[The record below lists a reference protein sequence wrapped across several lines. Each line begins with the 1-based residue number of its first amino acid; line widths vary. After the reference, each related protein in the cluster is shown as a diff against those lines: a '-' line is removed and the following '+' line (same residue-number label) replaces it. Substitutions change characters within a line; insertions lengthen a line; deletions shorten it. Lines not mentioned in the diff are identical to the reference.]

1 MPVTANE
8 LAINGGTP
16 VRTKPWPRWPFV
28 TDDDANAVADVVR
41 SGKWSTNSG
50 EEVRQFESEFAAYN
64 NVKHAIC
71 VNSGNAALQ
80 IALSA
85 LGVQPGDEVIVPDY
99 TYIATAT
106 AVLMNGAVPVLVDI
120 DPQTYNID
128 PDAVRR
134 AITPRTKAIIPV
146 HFSGSVCAM
155 DELLQIAKENNLIIV
170 EDSAHSHGGT
180 WRGKALG
187 TIGDAGCFSFQ
198 ASKNLNSGEG
208 GCIVTNNDDVAM
220 ICRAIAS
227 NGRVPRGIWYEHFIN
242 GSTFRMTEMQG
253 ALLRSQL
260 KRLKEQTARRNANGR
275 FLDEELAKID
285 GISPMLRDPD
295 QELHPHHLYMF
306 RYDERTFGLPKSTF
320 VEMLTAEGIPATP
333 GYGMALHE
341 QPVFSG
347 EGIPDLFAAHYAPH
361 RDAFDYKNIQT
372 PVTEKACNSEAVW
385 LGQSILLAEPEEM
398 NDIVNA
404 VQKIRNGKCD

>member
-1 MPVTANE
+1 MTSK
-8 LAINGGTP
+8 LAINGGAP
-16 VRTKPWPRWPFV
+16 VRTKPWPKWPMV
-28 TDDDANAVADVVR
+28 TDGDANAVADAVR
-41 SGKWSTNSG
+41 SGKWSSNLG
-50 EEVRQFESEFAAYN
+50 DEVRQFEAEFAAYN

-85 LGVQPGDEVIVPDY
+85 LGIRVGDEVIVPDY

-106 AVLMNGAVPVLVDI
+106 AVLMNGAVPILVDI

-128 PDAVRR
+128 PAAVRR

-155 DELLQIAKENNLIIV
+155 DELMQIAQENDLVIV

-208 GCIVTNNDDVAM
+208 GCIVTDNDDVAM

-227 NGRVPRGIWYEHFIN
+227 NGRVPKGIWYEHFIN

-260 KRLKEQTARRNANGR
+260 TRLQMQTQRRDDNGR
-275 FLDEELAKID
+275 ILDEELAKID
-285 GISPMLRDPD
+285 GLSPMLRDAN

-306 RYDERTFGLPKSTF
+306 RYDESTFGFPKSTF
-320 VEMLTAEGIPATP
+320 IERLQAEGIPASA
-333 GYGMALHE
+333 GYDRPLHQ

-347 EGIPDLFAAHYAPH
+347 ENIPDLFAAHYAPH
-361 RDAFDYKNIQT
+361 RDAYDYTKT
-372 PVTEKACNSEAVW
+372 HAPVTENACASEAIW
-385 LGQSILLAEPEEM
+385 FTQSVLLAEPEEM
-398 NDIVNA
+398 QDIINA
-404 VQKIRNGKCD
+404 IQKIKNHASA

>member
-1 MPVTANE
+1 MTTTNRQ
-8 LAINGGTP
+8 LAIDGGKPACT
-16 VRTKPWPRWPFV
+16 TPWPKWPQV
-28 TDDDANAVADVVR
+28 DESDINAVTNAVR
-41 SGKWSTNSG
+41 SGKWSSNLG
-50 EEVRQFESEFAAYN
+50 EEIHQFENEFAAYN
-64 NVKHAIC
+64 NVKHAVC

-80 IALSA
+80 LALAA
-85 LGVQPGDEVIVPDY
+85 LGVCPGDEVIVPDY

-128 PDAVRR
+128 PASVCR
-134 AITPRTKAIIPV
+134 AITSRTKAIIPV

-155 DELLQIAKENNLIIV
+155 DELSKIAQEHNLVIV
-170 EDSAHSHGGT
+170 EDAAHSHGGT
-180 WRGKALG
+180 WKNQALG

-208 GCIVTNNDDVAM
+208 GCIVTNNDDVAL

-260 KRLKEQTARRNANGR
+260 KRLKEQTARRDANGR
-275 FLDEELAKID
+275 LLDEKLAEIS
-285 GISPMLRDPD
+285 GIAPMLRDPD
-295 QELHPHHLYMF
+295 QQLHPHHLYMF
-306 RYDERTFGLPKSTF
+306 RFDESTFGFPKSRF
-320 VEMLTAEGIPATP
+320 VELLIAEGVPASL
-333 GYGMALHE
+333 GYDMPLHA

-347 EGIPDLFAAHYAPH
+347 KDIPAPFTHHYAPH
-361 RDAFDYKNIQT
+361 RETHNYQQT
-372 PVTEKACNSEAVW
+372 QSPVTEHACANEAVW
-385 LGQSILLAEPEEM
+385 MSQSILLAEPQRM
-398 NDIVNA
+398 QDIADA
-404 VQKIRNGKCD
+404 VLKIRESVA

>member
-1 MPVTANE
+1 MTTTTSK
-8 LAINGGTP
+8 LAVNGGTP
-16 VRTKPWPRWPFV
+16 VRTNPWPKWPLVHEDDV
-28 TDDDANAVADVVR
+28 TAVADVVR
-41 SGKWSTNSG
+41 GGKWSSNSG
-50 EEVRQFESEFAAYN
+50 EEVRRFESEFAAYN
-64 NVKHAIC
+64 NVKHAVC

-80 IALSA
+80 IALAA
-85 LGVQPGDEVIVPDY
+85 LGVCPGDEVIVPDY

-106 AVLMNGAVPVLVDI
+106 AVLMNGAVPVLVDV
-120 DPQTYNID
+120 DSQTYNLD
-128 PDAVRR
+128 PAAVRR
-134 AITPRTKAIIPV
+134 AITPGTKAIIPV
-146 HFSGSVCAM
+146 HFSGGVCAM
-155 DELLQIAKENNLIIV
+155 DELAQIAGEHNLVIV
-170 EDSAHSHGGT
+170 EDAAHSHGGV

-208 GCIVTNNDDVAM
+208 GCIVTDNDDVAL

-260 KRLKEQTARRNANGR
+260 TRLREQTARRDANGR
-275 FLDEELAKID
+275 FLDEQLAKID

-306 RYDERTFGLPKSTF
+306 RYDEDAFGFPKSTF
-320 VEMLTAEGIPATP
+320 VEMLAAEGIPASP
-333 GYGMALHE
+333 GYGMPLHD

-347 EGIPDLFAAHYAPH
+347 KNIPPLFAAYHAPH
-361 RDAFDYKNIQT
+361 RAACNYSQAHS
-372 PVTEKACNSEAVW
+372 PVAQKACASEAVW
-385 LGQSILLAEPEEM
+385 ISQSILLAEPGEM
-398 NDIVNA
+398 QDIVDA
-404 VQKIRNGKCD
+404 VLKIRESI

>member
-1 MPVTANE
+1 MSNE

-16 VRTKPWPRWPFV
+16 VRTKPWPKWPMV
-28 TDDDANAVADVVR
+28 TDGDVNAVADVVR
-41 SGKWSTNSG
+41 AGKWSSNSG
-50 EEVRQFESEFAAYN
+50 EEVLQFENEFAAYN

-80 IALSA
+80 IALAA
-85 LGVQPGDEVIVPDY
+85 LGVCPGDEVIVPDY

-106 AVLMNGAVPVLVDI
+106 AVLMNGAIPILVDI

-128 PDAVRR
+128 PAAVRR

-155 DELLQIAKENNLIIV
+155 DELLQIANEHNLVIV
-170 EDSAHSHGGT
+170 EDAAHSHGGT

-208 GCIVTNNDDVAM
+208 GCIITNNDDVAM
-220 ICRAIAS
+220 TCRAIAS

-260 KRLKEQTARRNANGR
+260 TRLKEQTARRDINGR

-285 GISPMLRDPD
+285 GISPMQRDAD

-306 RYDERTFGLPKSTF
+306 RYDESAFGFPKSTF
-320 VEMLTAEGIPATP
+320 VERLIAEGVPVSP
-333 GYGMALHE
+333 GYGIPLHE

-347 EGIPDLFAAHYAPH
+347 TNLLPVFASYNAPH
-361 RDAFDYKNIQT
+361 RDACNYQNVDN
-372 PVTEKACNSEAVW
+372 PVTQKACDSEAIFMS
-385 LGQSILLAEPEEM
+385 QSILLAEPEEM
-398 NDIVNA
+398 QDIVDA
-404 VQKIRNGKCD
+404 IVKVRCS

>member
-1 MPVTANE
+1 MSNV

-16 VRTKPWPRWPFV
+16 VRKNPWPKWPVV
-28 TDDDANAVADVVR
+28 TDDDVNAVANAVR
-41 SGKWSTNSG
+41 SGKWSSNLG
-50 EEVRQFESEFAAYN
+50 EEIHQFENGFAAYN
-64 NVKHAIC
+64 SVKHAIC

-85 LGVQPGDEVIVPDY
+85 LGVRAGDEVIVPDY

-128 PDAVRR
+128 PAAVRR

-155 DELLQIAKENNLIIV
+155 DELMQIARENDLAIV
-170 EDSAHSHGGT
+170 EDAAHSHGGT

-187 TIGDAGCFSFQ
+187 TIGDMGCFSFQ

-208 GCIVTNNDDVAM
+208 GCIVTDNDDAAQ

-260 KRLKEQTARRNANGR
+260 TRLKKQTALRDKNGR
-275 FLDEELAKID
+275 ILDEELAKID

-306 RYDERTFGLPKSTF
+306 RYDENTIGLPKSTF
-320 VEMLTAEGIPATP
+320 VERLNAEGIPATP
-333 GYGMALHE
+333 GYGLPLHQ

-347 EGIPDLFAAHYAPH
+347 ENIAELFAAHNAPH
-361 RDAFDYKNIQT
+361 RDAYDYKNT
-372 PVTEKACNSEAVW
+372 NSPVTEKACASQAMW
-385 LGQSILLAEPEEM
+385 LTQSVLLAEPEEM
-398 NDIVNA
+398 QDIVDA
-404 VQKIRNGKCD
+404 IVKVRDR

>member
-1 MPVTANE
+1 MSNE
-8 LAINGGTP
+8 KTP
-16 VRTKPWPRWPFV
+16 VKDGVRGRDYPWAKWPQV
-28 TDDDANAVADVVR
+28 NESDVQAVADVVR
-41 SGKWSTNSG
+41 SGKWSSNSG
-50 EEVRQFESEFAAYN
+50 EEVHQFENEFAAYN
-64 NVKHAIC
+64 KVKHAIC

-85 LGVQPGDEVIVPDY
+85 LGIRAGDEVILPDY

-128 PDAVRR
+128 PAAVRR

-155 DELLQIAKENNLIIV
+155 DELMQIAQENNLVIV
-170 EDSAHSHGGT
+170 EDAAHSHGGT
-180 WRGKALG
+180 WKNKALG
-187 TIGDAGCFSFQ
+187 TIGDMGCFSFQ
-198 ASKNLNSGEG
+198 ASKNLNCGEG
-208 GCIVTNNDDVAM
+208 GCIVTNNDDVAQ

-260 KRLKEQTARRNANGR
+260 TRLKDQTALRDANGR
-275 FLDEELAKID
+275 YLDHHWTYFE

-295 QELHPHHLYMF
+295 QELHPYHLYMF
-306 RYDERTFGLPKSTF
+306 RYDESTFGLPKSTF
-320 VEMLTAEGIPATP
+320 VERLQAEGIPANP
-333 GYGMALHE
+333 GYGMPLHQ
-341 QPVFSG
+341 QPLFSG
-347 EGIPDLFAAHYAPH
+347 ENIPPLFATHAAPH
-361 RDAFDYKNIQT
+361 RDAYNYKQT
-372 PVTEKACNSEAVW
+372 HAPVTEKACASEAVW
-385 LGQSILLAEPEEM
+385 IPQFVLLTGQEDLDDVLDTIRK
-398 NDIVNA
+398 I
-404 VQKIRNGKCD
+404 QKQA

>member
-1 MPVTANE
+1 MATTTIHETATN
-8 LAINGGTP
+8 AMVP
-16 VRTKPWPRWPFV
+16 ARQKPWPRWPYV
-28 TDDDANAVADVVR
+28 EEADVQAVAEVVR
-41 SGKWSTNSG
+41 AGTWSSNSG

-80 IALSA
+80 IALAA
-85 LGVQPGDEVIVPDY
+85 LGVRPGDEVIVPDY

-106 AVLMNGAVPVLVDI
+106 AVLMNGAIPVLVDI

-128 PDAVRR
+128 PVAVRR
-134 AITPRTKAIIPV
+134 AITPRTRAIIPV

-155 DELLQIAKENNLIIV
+155 DELAQIADEHHLVIV
-170 EDSAHSHGGT
+170 EDAAHSHGGT
-180 WRGKALG
+180 WKMKALG

-208 GCIVTNNDDVAM
+208 GCIVTDNDDVAL

-260 KRLKEQTARRNANGR
+260 TRLREQTARRDANGR
-275 FLDEELAKID
+275 FLNEQLTKIA
-285 GISPMLRDPD
+285 GITPMLRDLD

-306 RYDERTFGLPKSTF
+306 RYDESTFGLPKSTF
-320 VEMLTAEGIPATP
+320 VERLQAEGIPASP
-333 GYGMALHE
+333 GYGMPLHA

-347 EGIPDLFAAHYAPH
+347 ENIPPLFASHNAPH
-361 RDAFDYKNIQT
+361 RDAFNYRNIDN
-372 PVTEKACNSEAVW
+372 PVVQKACDSEAVW
-385 LGQSILLAEPEEM
+385 ITQAVLLAEPEEM
-398 NDIVNA
+398 NDIITA
-404 VQKIRNGKCD
+404 IRKISPTG

>member
-1 MPVTANE
+1 MSDDK

-16 VRTKPWPRWPFV
+16 VRKSPWPKWPVV
-28 TDDDANAVADVVR
+28 TDDDVNAVANAVR
-41 SGKWSTNSG
+41 SGKWSSNLG
-50 EEVRQFESEFAAYN
+50 DEIHQFENEFAAYN

-85 LGVQPGDEVIVPDY
+85 LGVRAGDEVIVPDY

-128 PDAVRR
+128 PAAVRR

-155 DELLQIAKENNLIIV
+155 DELMQIAQENNLVIV
-170 EDSAHSHGGT
+170 EDAAHSHGGT

-187 TIGDAGCFSFQ
+187 TIGDMGCFSFQ

-208 GCIVTNNDDVAM
+208 GCIVTNNDDAAQ

-260 KRLKEQTARRNANGR
+260 TRLKKQTELRDKNGR
-275 FLDEELAKID
+275 ILDKELAKID
-285 GISPMLRDPD
+285 GISPMTRDVD

-306 RYDERTFGLPKSTF
+306 RYDENTFGLPKSTF
-320 VEMLTAEGIPATP
+320 VERLNAEGIPATP
-333 GYGMALHE
+333 GYSLPLHK

-347 EGIPDLFAAHYAPH
+347 EKIPELFAAHNAPH
-361 RDAFDYKNIQT
+361 RDAYDYKNT
-372 PVTEKACNSEAVW
+372 NSPVTEKACASEAVW
-385 LGQSILLAEPEEM
+385 LTQSVLLAEPEEM
-398 NDIVNA
+398 RDIVDA
-404 VQKIRNGKCD
+404 IVKVRDK

>member
-1 MPVTANE
+1 MSTNQ

-16 VRTKPWPRWPFV
+16 VRKTPWPKWPMV
-28 TDDDANAVADVVR
+28 TDDDVNAVANAVR
-41 SGKWSTNSG
+41 SGKWSSNLG

-85 LGVQPGDEVIVPDY
+85 LGVCAGDEVIVPDY

-106 AVLMNGAVPVLVDI
+106 AVLMNGAIPVLADI

-128 PDAVRR
+128 PAAVRR

-155 DELLQIAKENNLIIV
+155 DELTQIARENNLVIV
-170 EDSAHSHGGT
+170 EDAAHSHGGT

-198 ASKNLNSGEG
+198 ASKNLNCGEG
-208 GCIVTNNDDVAM
+208 GCIVTDNDDVAQ

-260 KRLKEQTARRNANGR
+260 TWLKDQTARRDINGR

-285 GISPMLRDPD
+285 GISPMQRDAN

-306 RYDERTFGLPKSTF
+306 RYDESTFGFPKSTF
-320 VEMLTAEGIPATP
+320 VEMLNAEGIPSNP
-333 GYGMALHE
+333 GYGMPLHQ
-341 QPVFSG
+341 QPIFSG
-347 EGIPDLFAAHYAPH
+347 ENIPPLFAAHYAPH
-361 RDAFDYKNIQT
+361 REAFNYKRIQS
-372 PVTEKACNSEAVW
+372 PVTEKACASEAVW
-385 LGQSILLAEPEEM
+385 FSQSLLLAKPEEM
-398 NDIVNA
+398 NDVISA
-404 VQKIRNGKCD
+404 IHKIKEHK

>member
-1 MPVTANE
+1 MSNV

-16 VRTKPWPRWPFV
+16 VRKNPWPKWPVV
-28 TDDDANAVADVVR
+28 TDDDVNAVANAVR
-41 SGKWSTNSG
+41 SGKWSSNLG
-50 EEVRQFESEFAAYN
+50 EEIHQFENEFAAYN
-64 NVKHAIC
+64 SVKHAIC

-85 LGVQPGDEVIVPDY
+85 LGVRAGDEVIVPDY

-128 PDAVRR
+128 PAAVRR

-155 DELLQIAKENNLIIV
+155 DELMQIARENDLAIV
-170 EDSAHSHGGT
+170 EDAAHSHGGT

-187 TIGDAGCFSFQ
+187 TIGDMGCFSFQ

-208 GCIVTNNDDVAM
+208 GCIVTDNDDAAQ

-260 KRLKEQTARRNANGR
+260 TRLKKQTALRDKNGR
-275 FLDEELAKID
+275 ILDEELAKID

-306 RYDERTFGLPKSTF
+306 RYDENTIGLPKSTF
-320 VEMLTAEGIPATP
+320 VERLNAEGIPATP
-333 GYGMALHE
+333 GYGLPLHQ

-347 EGIPDLFAAHYAPH
+347 ENIPELFAAHNAPH
-361 RDAFDYKNIQT
+361 RDAYDYKNT
-372 PVTEKACNSEAVW
+372 NSPVTEKACASQAMW
-385 LGQSILLAEPEEM
+385 LTQSVLLAEPEEM
-398 NDIVNA
+398 QDIVDA
-404 VQKIRNGKCD
+404 IVKVRDR

>member
-1 MPVTANE
+1 MTTPTSK
-8 LAINGGTP
+8 LAVNGGTP
-16 VRTKPWPRWPFV
+16 VRDTPWPKWPLVHEDDV
-28 TDDDANAVADVVR
+28 TAVADVVR
-41 SGKWSTNSG
+41 GGKWSSNSG
-50 EEVRQFESEFAAYN
+50 EEVRRFETEFAAYN
-64 NVKHAIC
+64 KVKHAVC

-80 IALSA
+80 IALAA
-85 LGVQPGDEVIVPDY
+85 LGVCPGDEVIVPDY

-106 AVLMNGAVPVLVDI
+106 AVLMNGAVPVIVDVES
-120 DPQTYNID
+120 QTYNID
-128 PDAVRR
+128 PASVRR
-134 AITPRTKAIIPV
+134 VITARTKAIIPV

-155 DELLQIAKENNLIIV
+155 DELAQIAGEHNLVIV
-170 EDSAHSHGGT
+170 EDAAHSHGGT

-208 GCIVTNNDDVAM
+208 GCIVTDNDDVAL

-260 KRLKEQTARRNANGR
+260 PRLKDQTARRDANGR
-275 FLDEELAKID
+275 FLDEQLAKID
-285 GISPMLRDPD
+285 GIAPMLRHAE

-306 RYDERTFGLPKSTF
+306 RYDEKAFGFPKSRF
-320 VEMLTAEGIPATP
+320 VEMLVAEGIPANL
-333 GYGMALHE
+333 GYGMPLHD

-347 EGIPDLFAAHYAPH
+347 KNIPPLFAAYNAPH
-361 RDAFDYKNIQT
+361 RAAYDYSQT
-372 PVTEKACNSEAVW
+372 HSPVSENACAGEAVW
-385 LGQSILLAEPEEM
+385 LSQSTLLAEPAEM
-398 NDIVNA
+398 QDIVDA
-404 VQKIRNGKCD
+404 VLKIRESV

>member
-1 MPVTANE
+1 MSTNE

-16 VRTKPWPRWPFV
+16 VRTKPWPTWPIV
-28 TDDDANAVADVVR
+28 TDDDVSAVERAVR
-41 SGKWSTNSG
+41 SGKWSSNLG
-50 EEVRQFESEFAAYN
+50 DEVRQFESEFAAYN

-85 LGVQPGDEVIVPDY
+85 LGVRAGDEVIVPDY

-106 AVLMNGAVPVLVDI
+106 AVLMNGAVPVLGDI

-128 PDAVRR
+128 PNAVRR

-155 DELLQIAKENNLIIV
+155 DELLQIASEHDLVIV

-187 TIGDAGCFSFQ
+187 TIGDVGCFSFQ

-208 GCIVTNNDDVAM
+208 GCILTDDDTVAM
-220 ICRAIAS
+220 TCRAIAS

-242 GSTFRMTEMQG
+242 GSTLRMTEMQG

-260 KRLKEQTARRNANGR
+260 TRLKDQTKRRDVNGR

-285 GISPMLRDPD
+285 GLSPMLRDAD

-306 RYDERTFGLPKSTF
+306 RYDESTFGFPKSTF
-320 VEMLTAEGIPATP
+320 IERLKAEGIPASP
-333 GYGMALHE
+333 GYDLPLHQ

-347 EGIPDLFAAHYAPH
+347 ERLPDLFATYNAPH
-361 RDAFDYKNIQT
+361 RDAYDYQKTNSPI
-372 PVTEKACNSEAVW
+372 TENACASEAVW
-385 LGQSILLAEPEEM
+385 FTQSMLLAEPEEM
-398 NDIVNA
+398 RDIVNA
-404 VQKIRNGKCD
+404 IIKIRDNR